1 MVHYAEEGSLQDLR
15 FDQRG
20 LHRDDRL
27 VRESDLAFAH
37 RIDIA
42 CELQRGEVLAEFG
55 IFITGEELLV
65 EFRFGLAK
73 VPDAFDGFLDA
84 ADHSPV
90 VVLRGFPVE
99 HVEDCDDILSAGFV
113 EGFAHR
119 VLVLVGAV
127 GEVFDLD
134 SVV

>member
-1 MVHYAEEGSLQDLR
+1 MVHYAEQGSFQDLR
-15 FDQRG
+15 LDQRG
-20 LHRDDRL
+20 LHSDDRL
-27 VRESDLAFAH
+27 VRERDLTLAH
-37 RIDIA
+37 RIDVA
-42 CELQRGEVLAEFG
+42 GELQGGEVLAEFG
-55 IFITGEELLV
+55 IFIAGEELLV
-65 EFRFGLAK
+65 EFRLGLAK
-73 VPDAFDGFLDA
+73 VPDAFDGFLYA
-84 ADHSPV
+84 ADHGPV

-99 HVEDCDDILSAGFV
+99 HIEDCDGILPAGFV